1 MTDTHSKADHWMALE
16 SPDSGGH
23 GGCRIESVG
32 VKLPARTLTTRNL
45 MSQTKHR
52 THIQLE
58 RLTGIHERHVV
69 GPGEN
74 SFTLAVG
81 AARDCLSHS
90 QHEASDIDM
99 VISTSITRSKS
110 GSSQSFEPPLS
121 LYIKQAIGA
130 TQAVNF
136 DLSNACAGM
145 LTGVFLLQDLV
156 TRGEISCGMV
166 VSGEYISHLS
176 WNAAKQIRSLFSKQ
190 LASLT
195 LGDAGAAVIVER
207 APEGAP
213 GIDVIGFT
221 TLAEHSRLC
230 LAFPSTVGPGAQ
242 MYTKSRKLQKVA
254 IEDMAPLVAE
264 VIGEAGIDLADID
277 YLIPHQT
284 SARAIRQGMRGIR
297 PAPRRPAEARGCQ
310 PRRVRQHVVDHVVR
324 GPPQVPGGGANAQ
337 GRPGDAACAR
347 LRHRDRHRQYSPS
360 TTRWNAMG
368 ARIEAA
374 SALTSHGLRKPSARR
389 LADAAARA
397 CLDACRKKARRCR
410 HADQRRCLPGRQHG

>member
-1 MTDTHSKADHWMALE
+1 MTETRSKADHWLALE
-16 SPDSGGH
+16 SPNSGGH
-23 GGCRIESVG
+23 WGCRIESVG
-32 VKLPARTLTTRNL
+32 VKLPTGTLTTRNL
-45 MSQTKHR
+45 MNQAKHR

-74 SFTLAVG
+74 SFTLAAG
-81 AARDCLSHS
+81 AARDCLTHS
-90 QHEASDIDM
+90 QHQASDIEM
-99 VISTSITRSKS
+99 LISTSITRSKGRS
-110 GSSQSFEPPLS
+110 WQSFEPPLS
-121 LYIKQAIGA
+121 LYVKQAIGA
-130 TQAVNF
+130 AQAANF

-145 LTGVFLLQDLV
+145 LTGVFVLQDLV
-156 TRGEISCGMV
+156 TRGEISCGMA

-207 APEGAP
+207 APDGVP

-242 MYTKSRKLQKVA
+242 MYTKSRALQKVA

-284 SARAIRQGMRGIR
+284 SARAIRQGMQ
-297 PAPRRPAEARGCQ
+297 EF
-310 PRRVRQHVVDHVVR
+310 
-324 GPPQVPGGGANAQ
+324 
-337 GRPGDAACAR
+337 
-347 LRHRDRHRQYSPS
+347 
-360 TTRWNAMG
+360 
-368 ARIEAA
+368 
-374 SALTSHGLRKPSARR
+374 ARR
-389 LADAAARA
+389 LGAQPKHVVVNLEEYGNTSSTTLFVALHKYLEEQRM
-397 CLDACRKKARRCR
+397 
-410 HADQRRCLPGRQHG
+410 HAGDRVMLLALASGIEIGIAVFTIDEQVDHYGHTH

>member
-1 MTDTHSKADHWMALE
+1 MAETHEKQPGHWLALQ
-16 SPDSGGH
+16 SRDSGGSW
-23 GGCRIESVG
+23 GCRIESVG
-32 VKLPARTLTTRNL
+32 VKIPAQRLTTRDL
-45 MSQTKHR
+45 MSR
-52 THIQLE
+52 TSHGTRIQLE
-58 RLTGIHERHVV
+58 RLTGIHERRVV

-74 SFTLAVG
+74 SFTLAAG

-90 QHEASDIDM
+90 QHRASDIQM
-99 VISTSITRSKS
+99 LINTSITRSK
-110 GSSQSFEPPLS
+110 GRSSQSFEPPLS
-121 LYIKQAIGA
+121 LYVKQAIGA
-130 TQAVNF
+130 TQATNF

-145 LTGVFLLQDLV
+145 LTGVFLLQNLI

-166 VSGEYISHLS
+166 VSGEYISHLN

-207 APEGAP
+207 APAGS

-242 MYTKSRKLQKVA
+242 MYTKSRALHKVA

-284 SARAIRQGMRGIR
+284 SARAIRAGTQ
-297 PAPRRPAEARGCQ
+297 AF
-310 PRRVRQHVVDHVVR
+310 VRQLGTRPKHVVINLEEYGNTSSTTLFVALHKYLEE
-324 GPPQVPGGGANAQ
+324 G
-337 GRPGDAACAR
+337 R
-347 LRHRDRHRQYSPS
+347 LRKGDRVMLLALAS
-360 TTRWNAMG
+360 G
-368 ARIEAA
+368 IEIGIAIF
-374 SALTSHGLRKPSARR
+374 TIG
-389 LADAAARA
+389 
-397 CLDACRKKARRCR
+397 
-410 HADQRRCLPGRQHG
+410 DQVDHYGRTH